1 MNHLNYLSNCIVI
14 YYLRANVLFLALCLL
29 FVAGNTVVVKPAEQ
43 TPTSIMVLMDLI
55 KDLLPPG
62 VVNVVTGYGKEAGK
76 ALAESDRVA
85 KLAFTGSTATGSA
98 ILGAAAQNII
108 PVTMELGGKSPM
120 IFMKSCADHDD
131 AFFDKCLESA
141 VMFALNQGE
150 VCTCPSRVLIH
161 EDIYDKFIHK
171 MIARAKAIKV
181 GHPLDPA
188 TMIGAQASEQQFDKI
203 KVLNNVITIF
213 PLQ

>member
-1 MNHLNYLSNCIVI
+1 MIT
-14 YYLRANVLFLALCLL
+14 
-29 FVAGNTVVVKPAEQ
+29 AGNTVVVKPAEQ
-43 TPTSIMVLMDLI
+43 TPTSIMVMMDLI
-55 KDLLPPG
+55 KDILPPG

-85 KLAFTGSTATGSA
+85 KLAFTGSTATGSM

-108 PVTMELGGKSPM
+108 PVTMELGGKSPL
-120 IFMKSCADHDD
+120 IFMKSVADHDD
-131 AFFDKCLESA
+131 AFFDKALESA

-161 EDIYDKFIHK
+161 EDIYEKFIHR
-171 MIARAKAIKV
+171 MVARAKAIKV
-181 GHPLDPA
+181 GHPLDPT

-203 KVLNNVITIF
+203 KVL
-213 PLQ
+213 